1 MRRSLLTVAVLGLLS
16 STYATSPSAQG
27 SGTAAPGPV
36 VVLTTVKGDIEIE
49 LLVAEAPKSA
59 ARILELAKTGFYRGL
74 LFHWVRPG
82 VAQVGDPFTRDMTK
96 RELWGTGGSGP
107 KQSVRPIG
115 VAELTK
121 RKFERGIV
129 GLAYRNGAKPEDA
142 DCQIFILTAP
152 NPSLNGKYAAVGRVI
167 NKGMAVV
174 DKIAQDDM
182 VKTVAVR

>member
-1 MRRSLLTVAVLGLLS
+1 MRRSFLAVAILGLLS
-16 STYATSPSAQG
+16 TSPGAQG
-27 SGTAAPGPV
+27 RDAAAPGPV

-49 LLVAEAPKSA
+49 LFVSEAPKST
-59 ARILELAKTGFYRGL
+59 ARILELAKSGFYRGL
-74 LFHWVRPG
+74 LFHWVQPG
-82 VAQVGDPFTRDMTK
+82 VVQVGDPLTRDMTK
-96 RELWGTGGSGP
+96 RELFGTGGSGP

-129 GLAYRNGAKPEDA
+129 GLAYRDKEKPEQA
-142 DCQIFILTAP
+142 DCQIFIVKAP
-152 NPSLNGKYAAVGRVI
+152 IPSLNGKYAAVGRVI

-174 DKIAQDDM
+174 DKIALNDM